1 MHVGQGR
8 DQPCHRGGDRRCPR
22 VEAARVRRR
31 CARVAARSA
40 VPATSRCADPSSR
53 PSGGTTKAR
62 TAPPHPV
69 GGFPSWRSLAESQG
83 RTVVVLRR
91 RERTPARAE
100 RHGTLLT
107 GVAFQRVTR
116 RDGSLDLHRAFHQPP
131 RPLRQPAGPVRRSL
145 PPSERRPNN
154 SSTSSAGNLLRI
166 SSGSRSRIPD
176 GVACGLWDEEA
187 KDYRSIQPGQLV

>member
-131 RPLRQPAGPVRRSL
+131 RPLRQPAGPVPLISSSVRAPGLSTR
-145 PPSERRPNN
+145 
-154 SSTSSAGNLLRI
+154 STSSAGNLLRI
-166 SSGSRSRIPD
+166 CHWAAAPGSPTGSPA
-176 GVACGLWDEEA
+176 GCGTR
-187 KDYRSIQPGQLV
+187 K